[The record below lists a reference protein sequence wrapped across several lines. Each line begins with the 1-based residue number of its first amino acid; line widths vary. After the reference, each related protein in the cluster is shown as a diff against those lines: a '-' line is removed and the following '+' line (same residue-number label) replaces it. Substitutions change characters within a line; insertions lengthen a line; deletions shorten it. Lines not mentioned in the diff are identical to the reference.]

1 MKKILMLSILFS
13 MIALV
18 PQITFAQTDV
28 EPVKQEVKAEK
39 QKAVKKEMKEQSAT
53 TTTVEQKNKSAE
65 KAPVAKK
72 GEQPQ
77 INNYIVPS
85 KAKPRE
91 AVIAPVKNPKN
102 NKVTEGKKID
112 KKDKDKNKDKK
123 LHKVQ
128 KMN

>member
-28 EPVKQEVKAEK
+28 KPVKQEVKAEK
-39 QKAVKKEMKEQSAT
+39 QKAVKKEMKEQS

-65 KAPVAKK
+65 DAPVAKK
-72 GEQPQ
+72 GEQPKM
-77 INNYIVPS
+77 NNYIVPS

-102 NKVTEGKKID
+102 NKVTEGKKIN